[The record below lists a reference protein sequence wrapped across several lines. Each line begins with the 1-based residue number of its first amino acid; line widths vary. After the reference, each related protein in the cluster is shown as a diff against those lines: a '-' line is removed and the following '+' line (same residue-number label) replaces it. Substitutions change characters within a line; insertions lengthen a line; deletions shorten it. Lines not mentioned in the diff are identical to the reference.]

1 MTDHPDVDVTIRD
14 WILIGAEVAPADFV
28 DETLRPIPRMRQ
40 RRSWRIALDP
50 LTRPA
55 ASVLM
60 AAATVAIAVVALGA
74 FGLAS
79 GGGRLGGGS
88 SPTPSKPTFQM
99 TISAFA
105 DAGSYTSDPAAGLD
119 YCLHA
124 SDGAWRFQYVG
135 GQPAINI
142 DMLVGSDAA
151 GAGGAGHVAAEITF
165 DDQTLH
171 IDPSDLR
178 GGDFPLGRSTASV
191 QVRTGPGSITFVMTA
206 TTPDR
211 STGYDGAPV
220 QVDLTVVCPN

>member
-151 GAGGAGHVAAEITF
+151 QPSGARHVAAEITF
-165 DDQTLH
+165 DDQTLKF
-171 IDPSDLR
+171 DPADMR
-178 GGDFPLGRSTASV
+178 GGDIRGRSTASV
-191 QVRTGPGSITFVMTA
+191 QVHADSAATTFVVTA
-206 TTPDR
+206 VTPDR
-211 STGYDGAPV
+211 VGGPDGAPDKI
-220 QVDLTVVCPN
+220 DLMVVCRI